1 MNIWPFK
8 RKSREGQPKTANQ
21 VCPSCGSSHTI
32 LKIYFGGD
40 QPDYVKSWRGQRYLT
55 YHCESCQQDFNVEE
69 PPQRL
74 EIEAQIDSLEIDD
87 EAALEDAEK
96 ELKRAADEERDHR
109 FG

>member
-1 MNIWPFK
+1 MKIWPFK
-8 RKSREGQPKTANQ
+8 RKPRVKPHQTAPPG
-21 VCPSCGSSHTI
+21 CPSCESSRTR
-32 LKIYFGGD
+32 LKIYFAAD

-87 EAALEDAEK
+87 EAALENAEK
-96 ELKRAADEERDHR
+96 ELKRAADEDRDHR